1 MSPVHFLLYAAI
13 ASCLCVE
20 PALSVP
26 AQPETEARTPED
38 ARAERAR
45 RRIQDRQAAEARAQR
60 AQSRVDEIRNRIFWL
75 ADPDRQGRGPGSDGI
90 AAAAD
95 EIEDAFL
102 GLGLEPAFPTEITTP
117 DGTIVV
123 TPNATYRQ
131 AFQYGQ
137 TVEAIESR
145 LSVVLPDGTIR
156 QASDFEVSV
165 YSSTS
170 DFSGPA
176 MFVGYGI
183 VTGGSGYL
191 GFVGTE
197 DLREKVVIMLS
208 HEPMDELGRSLWS
221 DNGWSFAA
229 PLHRKI
235 GAAVRRGAKAVL
247 VVEPPDLNEALTGSA
262 DPIGQTREQIEPFE
276 VPIVHISAALADE
289 ILRAGDPEHRSLE
302 QLYRRANREG
312 TVVDMPGVTVA
323 VQTAVQI
330 EPAMTD
336 NIGAVLRGRGP
347 LADEYIVI
355 GAHYDHVGLGAT
367 DGRDPQAAGQVHPG
381 ADDNASGTSAMLA
394 AADEL
399 VMRYDALA
407 GDQPARSVL
416 FLAFSA
422 EELGLVGSRF
432 YVEHPIVPMDD
443 QVLML
448 NMDMVGRYADNG
460 LQIGGFESSADLGP
474 FVEPHAMMSGLEIVP
489 LDPTTAGRSDH
500 ASFNDK
506 GVPNL
511 FFFTGFHDQYHTV
524 HDTADL
530 VDIEGVA
537 RIADLVADL
546 AFDAATWPER
556 FEFDR
561 GTAGGNPNN
570 APEQPAERVRTGI
583 VPTVR
588 SSGEGMLV
596 ARIAPGTSAEA
607 AGLRPGDRI
616 TRWGDTPIDS
626 VETWSGL
633 LETLKPGDRV
643 RVEYTRSGETHTTEL
658 LLKGEDE

>member
-1 MSPVHFLLYAAI
+1 MNAVHFLLFAAI
-13 ASCLCVE
+13 ASPLW
-20 PALSVP
+20 AGSATSVP
-26 AQPETEARTPED
+26 VQPETEVQTPED
-38 ARAERAR
+38 TRAERAR
-45 RRIQDRQAAEARAQR
+45 RRIEERQAAESRAER
-60 AQSRVDEIRNRIFWL
+60 SEARVDEIRNRIFWL
-75 ADPDRQGRGPGSDGI
+75 ADPEREGRGPGTDGI
-90 AAAAD
+90 TAAAD
-95 EIEDAFL
+95 EIEDTFL
-102 GLGLEPAFPTEITTP
+102 GLGLEPAFPSEITTP

-131 AFQYGQ
+131 PLQYGQ
-137 TVEAIESR
+137 TVEEIESR
-145 LSVVLPDGTIR
+145 LSVVLPDGIIR
-156 QASDFEVSV
+156 KGSDFEVSV

-170 DFSGPA
+170 SFSGPA
-176 MFVGYGI
+176 MFVGYSI

-197 DLREKVVIMLS
+197 DLRDKVVIMLS

-247 VVEPPDLNEALTGSA
+247 VVEPPDLNEELTGSA
-262 DPIGQTREQIEPFE
+262 DPAGQTREEIEPYE
-276 VPIVHISAALADE
+276 VPIVHISRALADE
-289 ILRAGDPEHRSLE
+289 IVRAGDPEHRSLE
-302 QLYRRANREG
+302 ELYRRANREG
-312 TVVDMPGVTVA
+312 TVVDLPGVTVA

-336 NIGAVLRGRGP
+336 NIGAVLRGRGS

-355 GAHYDHVGLGAT
+355 GAHYDHIGLGESSAM
-367 DGRDPQAAGQVHPG
+367 DPESAGQVHPG

-394 AADEL
+394 VADEL
-399 VMRYDALA
+399 VMRYDTLA
-407 GDQPARSVL
+407 GNQPARSVL

-422 EELGLVGSRF
+422 EELGLVGSRYF
-432 YVEHPIVPMDD
+432 VEHPIVPMDD

-474 FVEPHAMMSGLEIVP
+474 FVEPHVVMSGLEIVP

-511 FFFTGFHDQYHTV
+511 FFFTGFHDQYHTAL
-524 HDTADL
+524 DTADL
-530 VDIEGVA
+530 VDPEGVG
-537 RIADLVADL
+537 RVADLVADI
-546 AFDAATWPER
+546 AFDAATLPDR

-570 APEQPAERVRTGI
+570 APDKPAERVRTGI
-583 VPTVR
+583 VPVVR
-588 SSGEGMLV
+588 SSGDGMLV
-596 ARIAPGTSAEA
+596 ARIAPGTSAQEG
-607 AGLRPGDRI
+607 GLLPGDRI
-616 TRWGDTPIDS
+616 TKWGDTPIDS
-626 VETWSGL
+626 METWSGL
-633 LETLKPGDRV
+633 LDTLKPGDRV
-643 RVEYTRSGETHTTEL
+643 KVEYTRAGETHTTEL